1 MKNLNEISTRL
12 EIAKKKIKKNQIKD
26 NGTNAASL
34 GKALKISTE
43 LVASVVVGS
52 TIGFLLDN
60 WFDTKPLLTIGFFF
74 IGVAAGIMNVF
85 KSAKNMQK
93 SFKNKRK

>member
-12 EIAKKKIKKNQIKD
+12 KIAKKNIRAVEQKKV
-26 NGTNAASL
+26 GSNAASL

-43 LVASVVVGS
+43 LVAAVVVGS

-60 WFDTKPLLTIGFFF
+60 WFDTKPILTICFFF
-74 IGVAAGIMNVF
+74 IGAAAGMLNVF
-85 KSAKNMQK
+85 KSAKRMHK
-93 SFKNKRK
+93 KL

>member
-12 EIAKKKIKKNQIKD
+12 KIAQKKIKKNSEKKQ
-26 NGTNAASL
+26 GSNAASF

-43 LVASVVVGS
+43 LVAAVVVGS

-60 WFDTKPLLTIGFFF
+60 WFDTKPLLTICFFF
-74 IGVAAGIMNVF
+74 MGVAAGILNVIR
-85 KSAKNMQK
+85 SAKKMH
-93 SFKNKRK
+93 NK